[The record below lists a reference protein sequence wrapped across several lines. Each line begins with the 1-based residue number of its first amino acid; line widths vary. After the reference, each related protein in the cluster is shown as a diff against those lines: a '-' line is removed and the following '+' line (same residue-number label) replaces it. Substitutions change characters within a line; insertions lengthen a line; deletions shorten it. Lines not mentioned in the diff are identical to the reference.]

1 MYNDYGNTHEARPSA
16 LHTYRAALE
25 NAGPRLKEYILRKA
39 ENDFEISPPEF
50 FALVKIAYP
59 DDTP

>member
-1 MYNDYGNTHEARPSA
+1 MYEP
-16 LHTYRAALE
+16 YRTALE

-39 ENDFEISPPEF
+39 ENDPTISPPDF
-50 FALVKIAYP
+50 FALVRLAYP